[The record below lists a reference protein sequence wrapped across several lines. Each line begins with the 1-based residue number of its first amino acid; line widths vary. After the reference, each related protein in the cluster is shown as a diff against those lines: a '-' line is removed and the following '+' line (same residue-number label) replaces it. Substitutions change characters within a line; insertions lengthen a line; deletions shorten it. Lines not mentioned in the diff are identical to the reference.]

1 MMITSDKII
10 LFNMRTTL
18 KVVQELFNQEYPF
31 LKITFFSKSA
41 NQRNGFLLK
50 QVEELDRSIGDFAKD
65 GSNDV
70 NLTILPSMS
79 VNELDL
85 KIQSLFRLTIKVFRQ
100 SGSLWIPINET
111 ESWSID
117 AQNNEGK
124 VLST

>member
-1 MMITSDKII
+1 MITSDKII
-10 LFNMRTTL
+10 LVNMRTTL

>member
-1 MMITSDKII
+1 MITSDKII
-10 LFNMRTTL
+10 LVNMRTTL

-65 GSNDV
+65 GSNDL

-85 KIQSLFRLTIKVFRQ
+85 KIQSLFRLTIKIFRQ

>member
-1 MMITSDKII
+1 
-10 LFNMRTTL
+10 MRTTL

>member
-10 LFNMRTTL
+10 LVNMRSTL

-85 KIQSLFRLTIKVFRQ
+85 KIQSLFRLTIKIFRQ

>member
-10 LFNMRTTL
+10 LVNMRSTL

-85 KIQSLFRLTIKVFRQ
+85 KIQSLFRLTIKIFRQ

-117 AQNNEGK
+117 AQNNEGR

>member
-1 MMITSDKII
+1 MITSDKII
-10 LFNMRTTL
+10 LVNMRSTL

-50 QVEELDRSIGDFAKD
+50 QVEELDRAIGDFVKD

-85 KIQSLFRLTIKVFRQ
+85 KIQSLFRLTIKIFRQ

>member
-1 MMITSDKII
+1 MITSDKII
-10 LFNMRTTL
+10 LVNMRSTL

-85 KIQSLFRLTIKVFRQ
+85 KIQSLFRLTIKIFRQ

>member
-1 MMITSDKII
+1 MITSDKII

>member
-1 MMITSDKII
+1 MITSDKII
-10 LFNMRTTL
+10 LVNMRSTL

-50 QVEELDRSIGDFAKD
+50 QVEELDRSIGDFVID
-65 GSNDV
+65 GSNEV

-85 KIQSLFRLTIKVFRQ
+85 KIQSLFRLTIKIFRQ

>member
-1 MMITSDKII
+1 MITSDKII
-10 LFNMRTTL
+10 LVNMRSTL